1 MVGVEFC
8 MFFNVELNT
17 CMIHCCTGSRTRG
30 ETILRKYVQLGALA
44 LFMSTALVACAP
56 KGTQSTTPPSNS
68 TTSNSTNP
76 SSSQSGNNNGSSN
89 KSIVTGSNK
98 SNSHTSSNHTA
109 GSNNKTASGH
119 GNSAA
124 SSTSNT
130 STVPSGPLP
139 GDLLIADR
147 GNSRLLIVTPQ
158 KKIIWSMT
166 IGNGKGPKGSSS
178 LGADDAFFTPDYKHI
193 IINEEDNQVIAV
205 IDIAT
210 KKIIWH
216 YGHAGVP
223 GSKPGYLNTPDDAY
237 MLPNGLVT
245 VADIKNMRILF
256 INQKGQIV
264 KQYGNGL
271 WRHNPPYSYASPNGD
286 TPLPDGGML
295 ITEIDGSYADRLSK
309 NGKLLYTVHF
319 PNIAYPSDTQLLK
332 NGNLL
337 TADYE
342 TPGKIEEVTPQ
353 GKIVWEYYK
362 TSGPGMLSN
371 PSLTFQLPN
380 GDFIVNDDSNDRV
393 VIIDPKTNQIVWQY
407 GHKGV
412 PGTAPGYLN
421 IPDGMDFLPPNVHI
435 PGVN

>member
-1 MVGVEFC
+1 MRKSIQVGV
-8 MFFNVELNT
+8 
-17 CMIHCCTGSRTRG
+17 
-30 ETILRKYVQLGALA
+30 LA
-44 LFMSTALVACAP
+44 LFMSTTLVACAP
-56 KGTQSTTPPSNS
+56 NGTQSTTPPPNS

-76 SSSQSGNNNGSSN
+76 ASSQSGTNNGG
-89 KSIVTGSNK
+89 TGSSG
-98 SNSHTSSNHTA
+98 SNS
-109 GSNNKTASGH
+109 TASGSTTNKT
-119 GNSAA
+119 NST
-124 SSTSNT
+124 SSPSKTGSTSNT
-130 STVPSGPLP
+130 ASHGTNAGSSTASSSNASTVPSGPLP

-158 KKIIWSMT
+158 KKIVWSMT

-210 KKIIWH
+210 KQIIWH

-237 MLPNGLVT
+237 MLPNGIVT

-286 TPLPDGGML
+286 TPLPDGGTL
-295 ITEIDGSYADRLSK
+295 ITEINGSYADRLDK

-319 PNIAYPSDTQLLK
+319 PNIPYPSDTQLLK

-342 TPGKIEEVTPQ
+342 SPGKIEEVTPQ

-407 GHKGV
+407 GHTRV
-412 PGTAPGYLN
+412 AGTAPGYLN
-421 IPDGMDFLPPNVHI
+421 TPDGMDFLPPNVHI